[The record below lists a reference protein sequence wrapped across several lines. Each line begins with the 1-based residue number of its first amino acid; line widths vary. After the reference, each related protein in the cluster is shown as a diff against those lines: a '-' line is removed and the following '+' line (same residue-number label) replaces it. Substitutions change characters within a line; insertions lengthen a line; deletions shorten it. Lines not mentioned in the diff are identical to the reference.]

1 MLSHWALVLFALAT
15 MTATADTEVASLSH
29 VQMGVGRKFEIRTVD
44 RTFRG
49 QMVDPATGECQ
60 MAVSTDG
67 ESFSSPRT
75 IYLLGATAG
84 RQANQ
89 MLVMMR
95 EVKVGLKMELGL
107 GDLEQRH
114 RHITSEVTAIAL
126 GE

>member
-1 MLSHWALVLFALAT
+1 MMSHWASVLFALAT
-15 MTATADTEVASLSH
+15 MTAAADTEVTSLSH

-49 QMVDPATGECQ
+49 VLIDTATGECQ
-60 MAVSTDG
+60 MAVSADG
-67 ESFSSPRT
+67 ETFSSPRT
-75 IYLLGATAG
+75 VYLLGATAG

-89 MLVMMR
+89 LFVMMR

-114 RHITSEVTAIAL
+114 RHITGDVTSIAL